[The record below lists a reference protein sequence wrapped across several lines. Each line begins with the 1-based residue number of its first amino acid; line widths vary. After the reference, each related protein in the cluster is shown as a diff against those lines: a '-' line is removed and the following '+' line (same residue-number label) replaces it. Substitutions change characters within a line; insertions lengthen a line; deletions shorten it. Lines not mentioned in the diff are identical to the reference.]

1 MHKIVKPGPMVAAP
15 DRDSCKQRRVNLKM
29 QIPPQGF
36 WPGRREGR
44 RGDTRGR
51 RRCGQSP
58 TAGNGRKRAQKSAAL
73 PPAALGGNRRNHATH
88 RLQMGLDLCCL
99 ACTCESQHCLFFDDS
114 TVIRRCAVVR
124 CRLLFSCDHRL
135 GGGFSWQALRRTSG
149 VVEIILVRNWSV
161 SVGM

>member
-1 MHKIVKPGPMVAAP
+1 MVAAP

-44 RGDTRGR
+44 RGDTWGR

-88 RLQMGLDLCCL
+88 RLQRGFGLCCL
-99 ACTCESQHCLFFDDS
+99 ACTCESQHCPFFDNS
-114 TVIRRCAVVR
+114 RLIRRCAVARRRQLRDYYFLVIGGWIF
-124 CRLLFSCDHRL
+124 LVGFALEV
-135 GGGFSWQALRRTSG
+135 GGGGSNIGS
-149 VVEIILVRNWSV
+149 
-161 SVGM
+161 